1 MSAPSTASS
10 LQDSR
15 QRGFWLRQLRQ
26 WHWISSAVCLVGMLL
41 FAITGI
47 TLNHAAQIPTTP
59 SVRSAQLQLPA
70 AQLAA
75 LASQAGRAEAND
87 GRAPLPPAT
96 ASWLSRELDL
106 AIGRQSAEWSPGE
119 AYLSLPG
126 PGSDAWLAIDTGT
139 GAVEFE
145 HTDRGTISLLN
156 DLHKGRN
163 TGPAWALFLDVFAVA
178 CLVFC
183 ISGLFLLHFH
193 ARQRAMTWPLV
204 GLGLIIPLLIVV
216 LLIH

>member
-1 MSAPSTASS
+1 MSPTPSPTST
-10 LQDSR
+10 LR
-15 QRGFWLRQLRQ
+15 PPQRGFWLRQLHQ

-41 FAITGI
+41 FSITGI
-47 TLNHAAQIPTTP
+47 TLNHASQINATP
-59 SVRSAQLQLPA
+59 AVRSAQLQLPA
-70 AQLAA
+70 AHLPRLAE
-75 LASQAGRAEAND
+75 QAQRAEQAEGRAS
-87 GRAPLPPAT
+87 LPPAT
-96 ASWLSRELDL
+96 ASWLARELDMP
-106 AIGRQSAEWSPGE
+106 IGRQSAEWSPGE

-126 PGSDAWLAIDTGT
+126 PGRDAWLAIDTAS

-178 CLVFC
+178 SLVFC
-183 ISGLFLLHFH
+183 VSGLFLLHFH

-204 GLGLIIPLLIVV
+204 GLGLLVPLLIVV